1 MKITQVDQQKRNP
14 RRFNVY
20 LDGQFGFGVDEDL
33 IVDRRL
39 IIGKELSPADL
50 EKILFETEVGKLMV
64 RVYTLLNIRL
74 RTEKEIRDYMRAL
87 SFKRKVKGDD
97 EISEMVI
104 ESLIEK
110 LKQKKLLDDE
120 VFARE
125 WVRSR
130 RASKK
135 KGNIALKA
143 ELFLK
148 GVDRSIIET
157 VLEEEG
163 NSGTQE
169 NLAGQALEKKMKSFQ
184 ALPYLEKK
192 KKALEFLMRRGFDYS
207 ISKEVVEKF
216 LEK

>member
-1 MKITQVDQQKRNP
+1 M
-14 RRFNVY
+14 
-20 LDGQFGFGVDEDL
+20 
-33 IVDRRL
+33 
-39 IIGKELSPADL
+39 
-50 EKILFETEVGKLMV
+50 
-64 RVYTLLNIRL
+64 
-74 RTEKEIRDYMRAL
+74 
-87 SFKRKVKGDD
+87 
-97 EISEMVI
+97 
-104 ESLIEK
+104 
-110 LKQKKLLDDE
+110 
-120 VFARE
+120 
-125 WVRSR
+125 
-130 RASKK
+130 
-135 KGNIALKA
+135 KA

>member
-110 LKQKKLLDDE
+110 LKQIHPSGILL
-120 VFARE
+120 
-125 WVRSR
+125 
-130 RASKK
+130 K
-135 KGNIALKA
+135 
-143 ELFLK
+143 
-148 GVDRSIIET
+148 
-157 VLEEEG
+157 
-163 NSGTQE
+163 
-169 NLAGQALEKKMKSFQ
+169 
-184 ALPYLEKK
+184 
-192 KKALEFLMRRGFDYS
+192 
-207 ISKEVVEKF
+207 
-216 LEK
+216 

>member
-14 RRFNVY
+14 
-20 LDGQFGFGVDEDL
+20 
-33 IVDRRL
+33 
-39 IIGKELSPADL
+39 KERSPADL